1 MKEIIPLGD
10 KVVIKPI
17 EETETQYGNIVVPDL
32 GKEKP
37 LTGVVTAVG
46 KGRLS
51 EFGKFIG
58 TTVQVGDTVVV
69 PNFGAQKVFVEG
81 EEYMICREQDIMCV
95 IKETKQ
101 EDDK

>member
-10 KVVIKPI
+10 KVVISPI

-37 LTGVVTAVG
+37 LTGAVTAVG

-51 EFGKFIG
+51 EFGKLIG
-58 TTVQVGDTVVV
+58 TTIRVGESVVV
-69 PNFGAQKVFVEG
+69 PNFGAQKVFVDG
-81 EEYMICREQDIMCV
+81 EEYIVCREQDIMV
-95 IKETKQ
+95 IIKEK
-101 EDDK
+101 EEKDAE

>member
-37 LTGVVTAVG
+37 SMGEVVAAG

-69 PNFGAQKVFVEG
+69 PNFGAQKVFVDG
-81 EEYMICREQDIMCV
+81 EEYMVCREQDIMV
-95 IKETKQ
+95 IIKEK
-101 EDDK
+101 EENDDK

>member
-1 MKEIIPLGD
+1 MKTIIPLGD

-17 EETETQYGNIVVPDL
+17 EETEQQYGNIVVPDL

-37 LTGVVTAVG
+37 NTGVVVAAG

-58 TTVQVGDTVVV
+58 TTVQIGDTVLV
-69 PNFGAQKVFVEG
+69 PNFGAQKIFVDG
-81 EEYMICREQDIMCV
+81 DEYLVCREQDIMCI
-95 IKETKQ
+95 IKEEITCQ
-101 EDDK
+101 E

>member
-37 LTGVVTAVG
+37 TTGKVIAAG

-58 TTVQVGDTVVV
+58 TTVQVGDIVVV
-69 PNFGAQKVFVEG
+69 PNFGAQKVFVDG
-81 EEYMICREQDIMCV
+81 EEYLVCREQDIMCV

>member
-1 MKEIIPLGD
+1 MSDSQTLHNATSVEWWGFNPKHI
-10 KVVIKPI
+10 
-17 EETETQYGNIVVPDL
+17 DL

-37 LTGVVTAVG
+37 SMGEVVAAG

-81 EEYMICREQDIMCV
+81 EEYLVCREQDIMCV